1 MVDKKITE
9 LAGVTGGNL
18 ADDDVFVVVDISED
32 ETKKVTREEF
42 FKDTPNITVTS
53 SGGYATFKSPTFG
66 GAGIQASNGND
77 TLTFIDFNAP
87 DISSSGGAVDYRFGR
102 STTEGDTSNLTF
114 YAHDGTNNPVF
125 NVSSAGDV
133 KAAGALELKGNAL
146 NGVQITIADDT
157 VAEFTF
163 SGRSGGFL
171 FVGAQFDTAFP
182 QTQFSYGGVVDF
194 GDSPSRLTAFQQG
207 ANVEVNTVDTL
218 TGTTGTDG
226 DLTIGLAGT
235 SGSLYLEN
243 RAGLSRTFQ
252 ITLL

>member
-1 MVDKKITE
+1 MADKKITE
-9 LAGVTGGNL
+9 LASVTGDNL

-42 FKDTPNITVTS
+42 FIETPEITV
-53 SGGYATFKSPTFG
+53 GD
-66 GAGIQASNGND
+66 GAI
-77 TLTFIDFNAP
+77 
-87 DISSSGGAVDYRFGR
+87 
-102 STTEGDTSNLTF
+102 
-114 YAHDGTNNPVF
+114 
-125 NVSSAGDV
+125 
-133 KAAGALELKGNAL
+133 KLKGNAL
-146 NGVQITIADDT
+146 NGTQVTIADDA
-157 VAEFTF
+157 VAELTF

-194 GDSPSRLTAFQQG
+194 GDSPGRLTAFQQG

-243 RAGLSRTFQ
+243 RAGHSRTFQ